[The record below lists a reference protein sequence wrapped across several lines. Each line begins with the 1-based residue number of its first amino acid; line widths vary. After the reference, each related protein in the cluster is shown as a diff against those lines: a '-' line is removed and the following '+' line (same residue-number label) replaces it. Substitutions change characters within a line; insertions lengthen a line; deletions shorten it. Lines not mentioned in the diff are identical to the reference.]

1 MAFADL
7 GNLFKYLLVDMLNL
21 LVRMMYSGLATAP
34 HLRNAII
41 VVVLYSVCNI
51 GKF

>member
-1 MAFADL
+1 MAFVGL
-7 GNLFKYLLVDMLNL
+7 VNLFKYLLVDMLNL
-21 LVRMMYSGLATAP
+21 LVRMMYSCHATTL

-41 VVVLYSVCNI
+41 VVVLYSVHNI